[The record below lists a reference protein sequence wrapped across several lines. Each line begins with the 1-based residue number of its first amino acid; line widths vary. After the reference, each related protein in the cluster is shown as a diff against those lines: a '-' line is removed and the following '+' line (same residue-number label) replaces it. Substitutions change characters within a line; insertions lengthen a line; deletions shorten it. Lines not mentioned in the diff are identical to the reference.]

1 MPRSAEDPAGEAW
14 PAEPGERLIRLVHD
28 LRSPLMVVSG
38 FADLL
43 VRREDLTEEQR
54 ADFLVRIADGARDL
68 RAILDSERA
77 DRATVSEP
85 ET

>member
-1 MPRSAEDPAGEAW
+1 MPRSAEDPHTEAW

-28 LRSPLMVVSG
+28 LRSPLMVVAG

-43 VRREDLTEEQR
+43 VRRDDLTEEQR
-54 ADFLVRIADGARDL
+54 VDFIARVDAAARDL

-77 DRATVSEP
+77 DRLT
-85 ET
+85 